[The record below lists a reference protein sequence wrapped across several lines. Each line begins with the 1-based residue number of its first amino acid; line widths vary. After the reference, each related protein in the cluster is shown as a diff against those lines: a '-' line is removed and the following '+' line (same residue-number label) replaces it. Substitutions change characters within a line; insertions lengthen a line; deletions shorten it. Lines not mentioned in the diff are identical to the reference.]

1 MHGEKNSREVKKM
14 REEWSFPLFLFLI
27 DKTMIL
33 QCPKTIIEC
42 NYISVSHGEKTCF
55 FVCLEDKFASLF
67 ELLVLNISQNSVTR
81 ASVENMLISIF
92 HMRAKF

>member
-42 NYISVSHGEKTCF
+42 NYISVSHGEKHVFLCVSKTNLPHF
-55 FVCLEDKFASLF
+55 
-67 ELLVLNISQNSVTR
+67 LNY
-81 ASVENMLISIF
+81 
-92 HMRAKF
+92 